1 MPLGSEPLLPRSS
14 LPTGGQLLVGTV
26 NTETVPSVRLA
37 ISASLPS
44 GETRTVV
51 APAPA
56 VRLCVI
62 FGGLLVRSITLTRS
76 SGPVPPL
83 PAGPLWLPM

>member
-1 MPLGSEPLLPRSS
+1 M
-14 LPTGGQLLVGTV
+14 PTGVSCLSATV

-51 APAPA
+51 APSA
-56 VRLCVI
+56 
-62 FGGLLVRSITLTRS
+62 GGQAL
-76 SGPVPPL
+76 
-83 PAGPLWLPM
+83 A